1 MANGKFNKFIYKNGK
16 RKILKGK
23 ISCKIKNE
31 LGKTYLRKKGK
42 SKWKAKKQIRKRKMS
57 KQENGS
63 CRNLETKIK
72 NLETQNL
79 KRKSNSN

>member
-1 MANGKFNKFIYKNGK
+1 MANGKFTKFIYKNGK

-42 SKWKAKKQIRKRKMS
+42 AKWKAKSKYGKEKWQNRKTEVAEIWKLQLKTWKRK
-57 KQENGS
+57 
-63 CRNLETKIK
+63 I
-72 NLETQNL
+72 
-79 KRKSNSN
+79 

>member
-42 SKWKAKKQIRKRKMS
+42 AKWKAKKQIRERKCQS
-57 KQENGS
+57 RKTEVA
-63 CRNLETKIK
+63 EIWK
-72 NLETQNL
+72 L
-79 KRKSNSN
+79 KLKT

>member
-42 SKWKAKKQIRKRKMS
+42 AKWKAKKANTEKKNVKTGKRKLQ
-57 KQENGS
+57 KFGN
-63 CRNLETKIK
+63 
-72 NLETQNL
+72 
-79 KRKSNSN
+79 